1 MDAMSRVPVSTSRT
15 QDVYERLRAEL
26 LNGHSEPAARLKIND
41 LCRAHGVSLSAVRE
55 ALSRLTSEG
64 LVIAEPQ
71 RGFSVAPVSASELT
85 DLTKVRT
92 EIECLC
98 LERAIAVG
106 DVDWEAQIVAA
117 FHHLSRT
124 PERDV
129 GDPERMSDARSAAHA
144 AFHEALASGGD
155 SPWLLRLR
163 QTLYVQSERYRR
175 LSVSFKGIARDLNR
189 EHQDIMEATLAR
201 DAKRARRLMTKHL
214 EFTMRTLLSQAHLA
228 VPALAPGR
236 RAPLPAIPP
245 KSKVRT
251 QPALEAQNGGGRAR
265 SLGRAGIGR
274 KRPAGHGAP
283 PARELSGYEPAST
296 AAGNSPKWKGR
307 WGA

>member
-1 MDAMSRVPVSTSRT
+1 MDGTGRMGYMDAMPRTVPVSSSRT

-26 LNGHSEPAARLKIND
+26 LNGHSKPAARLKIND

-71 RGFSVAPVSASELT
+71 RGFSVAPVSANELT
-85 DLTKVRT
+85 DLTQVRMQ
-92 EIECLC
+92 IECLC

-124 PERDV
+124 PERDAS
-129 GDPERMSDARSAAHA
+129 DPERMSDARSAAHA
-144 AFHEALASGGD
+144 AFHDALSSGCD

-163 QTLYVQSERYRR
+163 ETLYVQSERYRR
-175 LSVSFKGIARDLNR
+175 LSVSFKGAARDLNR

-201 DAKRARRLMTKHL
+201 DAKLARRLMTKHL
-214 EFTMRTLLSQAHLA
+214 ELTMRMLLSHAHLA
-228 VPALAPGR
+228 APAPAPDRQASLPALLAKGKM
-236 RAPLPAIPP
+236 RA
-245 KSKVRT
+245 
-251 QPALEAQNGGGRAR
+251 QPAPKARGSSGAGPAR
-265 SLGRAGIGR
+265 SLGRAGAQR
-274 KRPAGHGAP
+274 KRPAGHGMP
-283 PARELSGYEPAST
+283 QSES
-296 AAGNSPKWKGR
+296 
-307 WGA
+307 

>member
-1 MDAMSRVPVSTSRT
+1 MDGTGRIGYLGTMPRTIPVSFSRT

-26 LNGHSEPAARLKIND
+26 LNGHAEPATRLKIND

-71 RGFSVAPVSASELT
+71 RGFSVAPVSADELT
-85 DLTKVRT
+85 DLTQVRT
-92 EIECLC
+92 RIECLC

-124 PERDV
+124 PERDAN
-129 GDPERMSDARSAAHA
+129 DPQRMSDARSAAHA
-144 AFHEALASGGD
+144 TFHDALASGCD

-163 QTLYVQSERYRR
+163 GALYVQSERYRR
-175 LSVSFKGIARDLNR
+175 LSVSVKGIARDLNR

-201 DAKRARRLMTKHL
+201 DAKRACRLMTKHL
-214 EFTMRTLLSQAHLA
+214 ELTKKMLLSQAHLA
-228 VPALAPGR
+228 VPVLAPDR
-236 RAPLPAIPP
+236 RASPPARFV
-245 KSKVRT
+245 KGKTRT
-251 QPALEAQNGGGRAR
+251 QPAPKAQASGERGSGPAR
-265 SLGRAGIGR
+265 S
-274 KRPAGHGAP
+274 P
-283 PARELSGYEPAST
+283 
-296 AAGNSPKWKGR
+296 
-307 WGA
+307 